1 MFRFDSDYTEGAHPQ
16 ILRRLTETNYEQTS
30 GYGTDIYC
38 ERAAKRIRAACGRED
53 AAIHFLIGG
62 TQTNV
67 ILIDAA
73 LRPYQGVIAAQSG
86 HINVHETG
94 AVEGTGHKILTLPS
108 EDGKITADAVAAL
121 CASHF
126 DDAAPEHMVQPGM
139 VYLSQPTENGTLY
152 KKAELTDL
160 RRVCDRYGL
169 YLYVDGARLGY
180 ALASPANDVTLP
192 DLCALCDAFYIG
204 GTKVGALFGEALVIL
219 QPAIAKYFRYFVKH
233 RAGML
238 AKGRLLGIQFDVLFE
253 NQLYTAIAAGAVRS
267 ALKIR
272 AALEARNIPLLYDSP
287 TNQQFPVFTKEQLE
301 ILSRKYVFSDWGAVD
316 DDSLAVRIC
325 TSWATSPRAVADLAR
340 DIAGLP

>member
-169 YLYVDGARLGY
+169 YLYVDGVSRDFGLDMPLSCTRMWEYVEG
-180 ALASPANDVTLP
+180 LELND
-192 DLCALCDAFYIG
+192 
-204 GTKVGALFGEALVIL
+204 GTEAVMDTE
-219 QPAIAKYFRYFVKH
+219 V
-233 RAGML
+233 
-238 AKGRLLGIQFDVLFE
+238 V
-253 NQLYTAIAAGAVRS
+253 S
-267 ALKIR
+267 
-272 AALEARNIPLLYDSP
+272 
-287 TNQQFPVFTKEQLE
+287 
-301 ILSRKYVFSDWGAVD
+301 
-316 DDSLAVRIC
+316 
-325 TSWATSPRAVADLAR
+325 
-340 DIAGLP
+340 

>member
-1 MFRFDSDYTEGAHPQ
+1 MLRFDSDYTEGAHPQ
-16 ILRRLTETNYEQTS
+16 ILRRLTETNYEQTP

-38 ERAAKRIRAACGRED
+38 ERAAKRIRSACGRED
-53 AAIHFLIGG
+53 AAVHFLIGG

-73 LRPYQGVIAAQSG
+73 LRPYQGVISAQSG

-94 AVEGTGHKILTLPS
+94 AVEGIGHKILPLPS
-108 EDGKITADAVAAL
+108 DDGKITADAIASL
-121 CASHF
+121 CRSYF
-126 DDAAPEHMVQPGM
+126 DDPAPEHMVQPGM

-152 KKAELTDL
+152 TGAELTDI
-160 RRVCDRYGL
+160 RKICDSYGL

-180 ALASPANDVTLP
+180 ALASPANDVTLS

-219 QPAIAKYFRYFVKH
+219 QPAIAENFRCYVKH

-253 NQLYTAIAAGAVRS
+253 NHLYTAIAAGAVRS

-272 AALEARNIPLLYDSP
+272 AALEARGIPLLYDSP
-287 TNQQFPVFTKEQLE
+287 TNQQFPVFTRKQLE
-301 ILSRKYVFSDWGAVD
+301 ILSRKYIFSSWKTIDAD
-316 DDSLAVRIC
+316 HTAVRIC
-325 TSWATSPRAVADLAR
+325 TSWATGPRAVADLVR
-340 DIAGLP
+340 DIAELP